1 MRPASDQPHQLKLAL
16 PLSTASSSSARMLWS
31 QLLSFAAVLLPALAA
46 ARPAEG
52 AQILLASTP
61 SSALD
66 GLHDSARIPR
76 DEPETGTG
84 HLSQWSKQNKVRP
97 DLAHSPLCFSPRLP
111 VSSSSPPS
119 SLR

>member
-1 MRPASDQPHQLKLAL
+1 
-16 PLSTASSSSARMLWS
+16 MLWS
-31 QLLSFAAVLLPALAA
+31 QLLSSAAVLLPALAA

-61 SSALD
+61 SC
-66 GLHDSARIPR
+66 LHDSARIPR
-76 DEPETGTG
+76 DEPEIGTG

-97 DLAHSPLCFSPRLP
+97 DLAPSALCFSPRLP